1 MLVNLEPYWKIFA
14 ILLDVN
20 PTTFVFEGISTFSE
34 QLFLKAPLGGC
45 F

>member
-20 PTTFVFEGISTFSE
+20 PTTFVFEGIIP
-34 QLFLKAPLGGC
+34 LFQNNY